1 MLRGGE
7 KMEYNLKIQVDE
19 AMLRGTTE
27 DYESSIEELI
37 SREFGWLASSGI
49 YLSSDVEKCD

>member
-1 MLRGGE
+1 
-7 KMEYNLKIQVDE
+7 MEYNLKIQVDE
-19 AMLRGTTE
+19 GMLRGTTE